1 MSMRKELLTVV
12 QQRLKYLGYYRLVV
26 DGDEGPGTRNAVVDF
41 KRNHNLAPRAKIGP
55 LTLTSLMSEQAK
67 HAPKPKTLGNEPLW
81 MTEARRLLG
90 TREVRGKGNNP
101 IIMEWANEL
110 DQWYPGDDVPWCGL
124 FVAHCMD
131 HGAPEEP
138 QDFNRL
144 GARAWRAFGKRVE
157 PSAGCIGVFWRTH
170 KTKSG
175 NGHVAFIL
183 GEGSDYYVILG
194 GNQSDDV
201 TITKIAKDRLLEC
214 RAPHDW
220 TPGDL
225 PRMTVSGAMS
235 RNEA

>member
-1 MSMRKELLTVV
+1 MSMKKELLTVV
-12 QQRLKYLGYYRLVV
+12 QQRLKYLGYYRLRV
-26 DGDEGPGTRNAVVDF
+26 DGDEGPGTQNAVIDF
-41 KRNHNLAPRAKIGP
+41 KRAHNLAPRAKIGP
-55 LTLTSLMSEQAK
+55 LTLTALMNEQAK
-67 HAPKPKTLGNEPLW
+67 HAPKPKPIEGEPSW
-81 MTEARRLLG
+81 ITEARRLLG

-101 IIMEWANEL
+101 IIMDWAQEL

-131 HGAPEEP
+131 QGAPEEA

-144 GARAWRAFGKRVE
+144 GARAWRAFGVEVE

-170 KTKSG
+170 KTKSV

-183 GEGSDYYVILG
+183 GEGPDYYVILG
-194 GNQSDDV
+194 GNQSDNV

-214 RAPHDW
+214 RAPKNW
-220 TPGDL
+220 VPGDL
-225 PRMTVSGAMS
+225 PRMTVAGAMS